1 MLNILLRVEDF
12 PIQSLAHL
20 PRGIR
25 KRLLLGLSHA
35 DILHVDK
42 ALLFDGLNVE
52 FDYSRGELDQRGP
65 TIAREELLDV
75 ILRGVDL
82 SKFFSQPI

>member
-20 PRGIR
+20 PRGIIARYLHPDSFQVFLNTEQLLWEAGVVR
-25 KRLLLGLSHA
+25 KVSISGLSHA

-42 ALLFDGLNVE
+42 ATG
-52 FDYSRGELDQRGP
+52 QR
-65 TIAREELLDV
+65 RV
-75 ILRGVDL
+75 
-82 SKFFSQPI
+82 